1 MSHDSPSR
9 PHSSLLDRVAK
20 ICWRLT
26 EASLEAREAAN
37 IAQSPFWRVAV
48 VASSLALGGCGERV
62 PSINVLGAFFPA
74 WMLCI
79 IAGIVLTVVAWKV
92 LAAIGL
98 DPWLGPR
105 GVVYPAL
112 ALAFMLVTW
121 IAFFQN

>member
-9 PHSSLLDRVAK
+9 
-20 ICWRLT
+20 
-26 EASLEAREAAN
+26 AN

-79 IAGIVLTVVAWKV
+79 IAGIVAAVVARQV
-92 LAAIGL
+92 LAVLGL

-112 ALAFMLVTW
+112 ALAFMLATW

>member
-9 PHSSLLDRVAK
+9 
-20 ICWRLT
+20 
-26 EASLEAREAAN
+26 AN
-37 IAQSPFWRVAV
+37 IGQSPFWRVGV
-48 VASSLALGGCGERV
+48 IASSFALGGCDERV

-79 IAGIVLTVVAWKV
+79 IAGIVAAVVARQV
-92 LAAIGL
+92 LAVLGL

-112 ALAFMLVTW
+112 ALAFMLATW